1 MWQKYGTVFN
11 AFTAPQV
18 QTSSPAPAPARNY
31 AAIQRTVDEEILAVC
46 PLCNFEVTIFE
57 SQLGQEITC
66 PLCKE
71 KVVIKEEKPTLC
83 PFCNQEIARNAE
95 VCRHCHKKI
104 SAAAVEISKYNGIL
118 KKGGFNLKEIIGVL
132 VIFVILWT
140 FIPILLSHFEME
152 VKTKE
157 TLEKILIL
165 FYLIAASAFTL
176 RCKWLPLIKK
186 TDLSGCPKLDIKGIL
201 QKAALSVKEVLWVIL
216 IFIALIIALH
226 LLANSFAEVPKAI
239 AIIKDKH
246 LLFLI
251 YPIIAIIFLFRKIL
265 FTKKNKT
272 ENQDAVQTENAAA
285 AENTGEVA
293 PAAPAEVLQAACP
306 HCNAIFEV
314 EAEWQGLE
322 SECSECG
329 KTFVIDIKK

>member
-1 MWQKYGTVFN
+1 M
-11 AFTAPQV
+11 
-18 QTSSPAPAPARNY
+18 
-31 AAIQRTVDEEILAVC
+31 
-46 PLCNFEVTIFE
+46 
-57 SQLGQEITC
+57 
-66 PLCKE
+66 
-71 KVVIKEEKPTLC
+71 
-83 PFCNQEIARNAE
+83 
-95 VCRHCHKKI
+95 
-104 SAAAVEISKYNGIL
+104 
-118 KKGGFNLKEIIGVL
+118 
-132 VIFVILWT
+132 
-140 FIPILLSHFEME
+140 
-152 VKTKE
+152 
-157 TLEKILIL
+157 
-165 FYLIAASAFTL
+165 
-176 RCKWLPLIKK
+176 
-186 TDLSGCPKLDIKGIL
+186 

-293 PAAPAEVLQAACP
+293 PTTPAEVLQAACP